1 MTERQHLLKK
11 LMAERFA
18 AIETSI
24 FLDTHP
30 NDKKALEAMRKYVA
44 CYKELRDEYEKKFG
58 PLTAFSDVGNENT
71 WTWINDP
78 WPWD

>member
-1 MTERQHLLKK
+1 MTERQCLMKK

-18 AIETSI
+18 AIETVL

-30 NDKKALEAMRKYVA
+30 TDKKALADLRKYVNNTNM
-44 CYKELRDEYEKKFG
+44 LRAEYEEKFG
-58 PLTAFSDVGNENT
+58 PLTPFSDVNNENC

>member
-18 AIETSI
+18 AIETAM

-30 NDKKALEAMRKYVA
+30 KDKKALDALKIYV
-44 CYKELRDEYEKKFG
+44 CNYKELKNEYEKKFG
-58 PLTAFSDVGNENT
+58 PMTIFSDAGNENS
-71 WTWINDP
+71 WSWINDP

>member
-18 AIETSI
+18 AIDTSL

-30 NDKKALEAMRKYVA
+30 KDKKALDAMKIYVA
-44 CYKELRDEYEKKFG
+44 NYRELRDEYEKKFG
-58 PLTAFSDVGNENT
+58 PLTSFSVTENQNT

>member
-1 MTERQHLLKK
+1 MTERQFLMKK

-18 AIETSI
+18 AIEVVL

-30 NDKKALEAMRKYVA
+30 NDKKALADLRKYVNNTKA
-44 CYKELRDEYEKKFG
+44 LRAEYEEKFG
-58 PLTAFSDVGNENT
+58 PLTAFSDVCNENK
-71 WTWINDP
+71 WTWIDDP